1 MTERILCRVLT
12 GPTGS
17 GKSEWAMK
25 LAKEQHWDILCMDSM
40 QIYRGMDIGTAKPT
54 RREQEQVPHYLLDL
68 ADPAESFSVARYRE
82 IAEETILESR
92 RRGREVLFVGGTG
105 LYLQAMMHP
114 MIMGE
119 VEADS
124 RRREELLEQAETPE
138 GRRALQERLRELD
151 PVTADK
157 LPVQDVRRIIR
168 AIEVSEKTGHPFSA
182 QPERETPSPF
192 DWRAVSLR
200 MDRNT
205 LYDRINRRVIRMMEQ
220 GLVREVEELLQAGV
234 PETAQSMNG
243 IGYRQIIPLLK
254 GEIQEDEAVREIQLA
269 SRHYA
274 KRQMTFL
281 RREETIRYVEALKPN
296 TEEELRKALGIET

>member
-1 MTERILCRVLT
+1 
-12 GPTGS
+12 
-17 GKSEWAMK
+17 
-25 LAKEQHWDILCMDSM
+25 
-40 QIYRGMDIGTAKPT
+40 
-54 RREQEQVPHYLLDL
+54 
-68 ADPAESFSVARYRE
+68 
-82 IAEETILESR
+82 
-92 RRGREVLFVGGTG
+92 
-105 LYLQAMMHP
+105 

-192 DWRAVSLR
+192 DWRAVSLQ
-200 MDRNT
+200 MDRKT

-220 GLVREVEELLQAGV
+220 GLVREVEKLLQTGV

-254 GEIQEDEAVREIQLA
+254 GEIQEAEAVREIQLA

>member
-205 LYDRINRRVIRMMEQ
+205 LYDRINRRVIRMM
-220 GLVREVEELLQAGV
+220 
-234 PETAQSMNG
+234 
-243 IGYRQIIPLLK
+243 
-254 GEIQEDEAVREIQLA
+254 
-269 SRHYA
+269 
-274 KRQMTFL
+274 
-281 RREETIRYVEALKPN
+281 
-296 TEEELRKALGIET
+296 